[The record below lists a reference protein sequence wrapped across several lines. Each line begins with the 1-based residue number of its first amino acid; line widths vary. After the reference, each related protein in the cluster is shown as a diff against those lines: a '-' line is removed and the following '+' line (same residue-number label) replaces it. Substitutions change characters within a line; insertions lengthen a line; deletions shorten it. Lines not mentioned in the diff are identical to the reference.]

1 MYCPKCAAQNADE
14 SRFCRAC
21 GANLSLIT
29 QAMEGRLPEAADSR
43 FARALRKKREP
54 SIERA
59 VTSLFVGLGFLTVA
73 LGIGLTGEKGAF
85 TMLIPA
91 FYFLGRGV
99 AQIISLQ
106 SAAKQAQPPLPS
118 PMHPATTNELSPA
131 QLPARSLPVSITEET
146 TRALSPAIESVR
158 DRK

>member
-1 MYCPKCAAQNADE
+1 MYCPKCAAQNVDE

-21 GANLSLIT
+21 GANLSLIA
-29 QAMEGRLPEAADSR
+29 QALEGRLPEAPDSR
-43 FARALRKKREP
+43 FVHALQRKREP

-59 VTSLFVGLGFLTVA
+59 VTSLFAGFGFLAVA
-73 LGIGLTGEKGAF
+73 LGIGLTGEKGAL

-106 SAAKQAQPPLPS
+106 SAAKQAKPPLPP
-118 PMHPATTNELSPA
+118 PMHPATNELPPA
-131 QLPARSLPVSITEET
+131 QLSAGSLPGSVTEET
-146 TRALSPAIESVR
+146 TRTLSPAIESVR